1 MGSSPRKI
9 VLLAMTNRLKL
20 KLLGATLFTF
30 VLINCL
36 EIHVSIFNQATRID
50 INRAAEA
57 RSSGGR
63 SGGGSFSK
71 SSSNSSNSSSSSRS
85 SNSRGTSGT
94 YSPSHRYRKYP
105 AGGNIII
112 ISGDGAEYGGS
123 YNLLNSYVLL
133 FLGAGIGA
141 VVGLIATVNGIKS
154 AMKKRKWANNISTVE
169 RERDNDT
176 VTISKLQVAL
186 LATAVGL
193 QSQLTQL
200 SLEVNTSTD
209 EGLVKL
215 LRESALLLLRNSE
228 YWSHALASSES
239 LDINHAEGAFNQ
251 LSVQELSKFSAETL
265 TNVDGQLKQKNIDI
279 PQDEIAAYIVVTLLT
294 GTADDQP
301 LFNQIHSTEELQSA
315 LEKLAALRADYL
327 MRFEL
332 LWSPQTEDDSLT
344 YDELL
349 TEYTNMLQIV

>member
-1 MGSSPRKI
+1 MVNQLR
-9 VLLAMTNRLKL
+9 L

-36 EIHVSIFNQATRID
+36 EIHVSILNQGTGLD
-50 INRAAEA
+50 INRAAQA

-63 SGGGSFSK
+63 SGGGSFNKRSS
-71 SSSNSSNSSSSSRS
+71 SSSNSNNSSSSSRS
-85 SNSRGTSGT
+85 DNSRGSSGT

-105 AGGNIII
+105 VGGNIII
-112 ISGDGAEYGGS
+112 ISGDGSDYSGS
-123 YNLLNSYVLL
+123 YNLLNGSTLL
-133 FLGAGIGA
+133 FLGTGLVGA
-141 VVGLIATVNGIKS
+141 VGLVAAVNGVKS
-154 AMKKRKWANNISTVE
+154 AMKRRRWANNISTVE

-186 LATAVGL
+186 LANAVEL

-209 EGLVKL
+209 EGLVEL
-215 LRESALLLLRNSE
+215 LRESALLLLRNSA

-239 LDINHAEGAFNQ
+239 WDINHAEGAFNRF
-251 LSVQELSKFSAETL
+251 SVEELSKFSTETL
-265 TNVDGQLKQKNIDI
+265 TNVDGNLKQKKVDI
-279 PQDEIAAYIVVTLLT
+279 TEDEIAAYIVVTLLT

-301 LFNQIHSTEELQSA
+301 LFGQIHSTEELQSA
-315 LEKLAALRADYL
+315 LEKLASLRSDYL

-349 TEYTNMLQIV
+349 TEYTNMVQIV